1 MKETILLLGGGL
13 IAGIIVMFMK
23 DFIFKKFKKE
33 IPKLIPEDEKT
44 KLLDLYNKGLVTL
57 NHLKSLGIEVEQK
70 IGTEVEKFSGQ
81 KLATGMLN
89 ITSPIHWAKDIVSI
103 FNLRKLIIIGVII
116 GLIYGYG
123 WYKGHQGVQP
133 ILDWHGKEEMVSLND
148 HYLHILKDGT
158 MEILNSDKKTVL
170 KKLTVKDFE
179 NLKKNSRPYGLI
191 LEPVVVGGFGIS
203 NAGAGIEGG
212 VGVRYAKFFKW
223 VADICLTNAGFY
235 PFGISY
241 KLTDNTALGLSVGTG
256 FKKGERGFFERWL
269 LKMTI
274 KF

>member
-1 MKETILLLGGGL
+1 
-13 IAGIIVMFMK
+13 MK
-23 DFIFKKFKKE
+23 DI
-33 IPKLIPEDEKT
+33 
-44 KLLDLYNKGLVTL
+44 
-57 NHLKSLGIEVEQK
+57 S
-70 IGTEVEKFSGQ
+70 
-81 KLATGMLN
+81 
-89 ITSPIHWAKDIVSI
+89 SI

-133 ILDWHGKEEMVSLND
+133 ILDWHGKEEMVALND

-158 MEILNSDKKTVL
+158 MEILDSDKKTVL

-179 NLKKNSRPYGLI
+179 NLKKNSRPYGLMI
-191 LEPVVVGGFGIS
+191 EPIAVGGLGIS